1 MDVANGVAD
10 GLSAGKIVI
19 DMSSISPIATREF
32 ADRIKALGGDY
43 VDVATLVPA
52 NADLHTYEV
61 SPKQVTDLAGA
72 ALVVTTSGASP
83 AADAAIEQAATG
95 TVVDAAEIIDL
106 LPAYASE
113 DEHAEDEDAEDADH
127 EDAEDEDADHEDGTT
142 DPHTWLAI
150 DQLPAVV
157 SAVADAL
164 SAIDPDHAAEY
175 TANAGDLDSRLAAL
189 DEAYRTGLA
198 TCERDTVVVTHPAFG
213 YVTSPYG
220 LTQVGV
226 SGFDEDT
233 EPSPARLAEISE
245 IAQETGATT
254 IFMANTS
261 DPQVA
266 DALSTDLGIETAVL
280 NTLATATDGEDYI
293 ALAEANLAALEA
305 GLGCS

>member
-1 MDVANGVAD
+1 MKSSYLAAPVALALALPLAACGSD
-10 GLSAGKIVI
+10 SAGT
-19 DMSSISPIATREF
+19 SSTDAVSVVAEAYPFAWIAEQV
-32 ADRIKALGGDY
+32 GGDY

-61 SPKQVTDLAGA
+61 SPKQITDLAAA

-83 AADAAIEQAATG
+83 AADDAIEQAATG
-95 TVVDAAEIIDL
+95 TVVDAAALIDL
-106 LPAYASE
+106 LPASP
-113 DEHAEDEDAEDADH
+113 DEHAEE
-127 EDAEDEDADHEDGTT
+127 EDEHGTT

-150 DQLPAVV
+150 DQLPLVV

-164 SAIDPDHAAEY
+164 SAIDPDRAAEY
-175 TANAGDLDSRLAAL
+175 TANAGDLEARLATL
-189 DEAYRTGLA
+189 DGAYRTGLA

-213 YVTSPYG
+213 YVTNAYG
-220 LTQVGV
+220 LNQVGV

-233 EPSPARLAEISE
+233 EPSPARLAEIGQ

-266 DALSTDLGIETAVL
+266 DALSTELGIATAVL